1 MSTKQSSEDKMEGKR
16 ADLFIKID
24 EYKDILDIINLIQ
37 QKIRHSREL
46 LNKIEELKA
55 QEDSQ
60 IEEWRGAIDDV
71 DKKMTFIDQVLLEPE
86 TY

>member
-1 MSTKQSSEDKMEGKR
+1 MDGKR

-24 EYKDILDIINLIQ
+24 EYKDILDIINLVQ

-60 IEEWRGAIDDV
+60 IQEWKMAIDDV
-71 DKKMTFIDQVLLEPE
+71 DKKMIFIDQVLLEPE

>member
-1 MSTKQSSEDKMEGKR
+1 MEGKR

>member
-1 MSTKQSSEDKMEGKR
+1 MEGKR

-55 QEDSQ
+55 QEDTQ
-60 IEEWRGAIDDV
+60 IDEWRAAIDEV
-71 DKKMTFIDQVLLEPE
+71 DKKMNFIDKVLLEPE